1 MNMITNVDDI
11 SELRRYLLRYA
22 KLQLRDDAAAEDV
35 VQDTL
40 LAVHQAQTSF
50 RGDSE
55 RRTWAAGILKHKL
68 MDALR
73 SKYRHM
79 MRGASAEQ
87 VANDDAI
94 DHTFEGMFVDDGHWA
109 EPVPEWKTPHGNL
122 EREQLRAALEL
133 CLTKLPA
140 NTGRVFMLRE
150 WMGYELS
157 EVCSEFSMSGDS
169 VRQTMHRARMLMRSC
184 LQHTA
189 FAPKTAPAAA
199 KAQVLL

>member
-1 MNMITNVDDI
+1 MNMITNADDI

-22 KLQLRDDAAAEDV
+22 KLQLRDEAAAEDV

-79 MRGASAEQ
+79 VRTSNADER
-87 VANDDAI
+87 ANDDAT
-94 DHTFEGMFVDDGHWA
+94 DHAFDGMFVDDGHWA

-122 EREQLRAALEL
+122 EREQLRAALEQ

-157 EVCSEFSMSGDS
+157 EVCTEFSMSGDS
-169 VRQTMHRARMLMRSC
+169 VRQMMYRARMLMRSC

-189 FAPKTAPAAA
+189 YAPKGAAA
-199 KAQVLL
+199 TKA

>member
-1 MNMITNVDDI
+1 MITNVDDI

-68 MDALR
+68 MDSLR
-73 SKYRHM
+73 SKYRNMVH
-79 MRGASAEQ
+79 ASNSDERSY
-87 VANDDAI
+87 DDAV
-94 DHTFEGMFVDDGHWA
+94 DQSFDGMFSADGHWA

-122 EREQLRAALEL
+122 EREQLRAALEM

-157 EVCSEFSMSGDS
+157 EVCKEFSMNADN
-169 VRQTMHRARMLMRSC
+169 VRQIMYRARMLMRSC
-184 LQHTA
+184 LQQTA
-189 FAPKTAPAAA
+189 FAPKSAEAV
-199 KAQVLL
+199 KASA